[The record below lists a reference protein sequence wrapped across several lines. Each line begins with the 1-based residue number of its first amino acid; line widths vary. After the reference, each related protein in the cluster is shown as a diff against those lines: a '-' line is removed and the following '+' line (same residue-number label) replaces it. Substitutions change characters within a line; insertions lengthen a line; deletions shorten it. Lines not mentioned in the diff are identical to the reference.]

1 MVSLLCNWFDDWGRS
16 IRNGLGETW
25 LIILIVAFS
34 VIALCLLSN
43 ILRASINKTKIVIK
57 WGQIIFLVIFVLFIV
72 WFSIL
77 L

>member
-1 MVSLLCNWFDDWGRS
+1 MVSLLCNWFDDWGVA
-16 IRNGLGETW
+16 IREGLGETW
-25 LIILIVAFS
+25 LIILLVAFS
-34 VIALCLLSN
+34 VIALGLLSN

-57 WGQIIFLVIFVLFIV
+57 WGQILMLIVFVLFIV